1 MRTVTEAKDVTEDLL
16 EEAVS
21 IVEGWYPDGQ
31 VDWVNVWDRMEQYS
45 DLDLGTQID
54 SPAMRKIKRYVRSE
68 LFG

>member
-1 MRTVTEAKDVTEDLL
+1 MRTVVEARDVTEDLL

-21 IVEGWYPDGQ
+21 IVEGWYPDGR
-31 VDWVNVWDRMEQYS
+31 VDWANVWDRMEQYS

-54 SPAMRKIKRYVRSE
+54 SPAMRKMKRHVRAE